1 MRYSGGLLGG
11 SWLTAFTSDMGAGKF
26 DGSWL
31 MLQLR
36 SFNLLFLVASV
47 APLALIGVVLA
58 LLLSNSPLG
67 FVAILGIVALVGIL
81 IPIL

>member
-1 MRYSGGLLGG
+1 MLLAMA
-11 SWLTAFTSDMGAGKF
+11 TI
-26 DGSWL
+26 L

-58 LLLSNSPLG
+58 LLLSNSPWVSWQSWVSSHSWG
-67 FVAILGIVALVGIL
+67 F
-81 IPIL
+81 